1 MAWTPYPDKN
11 NDNPVTIPSGWVTC
25 DGSQITEGIWIGQ
38 NTPDLNG
45 SKRFLRGGIISDVL
59 NMEDDTTSTKGLSA
73 KSTSTASHNLDT
85 QDYWYNGQHCPSSQ
99 DSGGNTGDL
108 YCASETCSPDPICR
122 TNRDVFGTITIT
134 SSTAL
139 NGATETKPKNMN
151 VVWIMK
157 IK

>member
-1 MAWTPYPDKN
+1 MAWTPYPNKN

-45 SKRFLRGGIISDVL
+45 SKRFLRGGIISDAL

-85 QDYWYNGQHCPSSQ
+85 QDYWYHGAQCPSGQ
-99 DSGGNTGDL
+99 DSEIAFQPGFQITFYL
-108 YCASETCSPDPICR
+108 CLESHPDTFQDFSQSFEYTLWFPAQ
-122 TNRDVFGTITIT
+122 TV
-134 SSTAL
+134 
-139 NGATETKPKNMN
+139 
-151 VVWIMK
+151 
-157 IK
+157 